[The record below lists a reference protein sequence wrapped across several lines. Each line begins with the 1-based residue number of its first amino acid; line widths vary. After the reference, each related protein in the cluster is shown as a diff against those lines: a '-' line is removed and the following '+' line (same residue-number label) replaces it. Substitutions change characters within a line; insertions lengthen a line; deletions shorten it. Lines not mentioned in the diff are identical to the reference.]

1 MEKEIL
7 IRAQNL
13 CKTYSTGSEQFHAIK
28 NMNVDIYKG
37 DFTVIM
43 GNSGSGKSTLLYLL
57 SGLDAL
63 TAGEVYFQ
71 GEKLDTFSERKLAT
85 LRSQKVG
92 YIYQSSNLIPDMTLL
107 ENIALPGYIAK
118 KNKKEVIQKAEQL
131 LSLMGLE
138 KQRNRL
144 PSQTSGG

>member
-1 MEKEIL
+1 
-7 IRAQNL
+7 
-13 CKTYSTGSEQFHAIK
+13 
-28 NMNVDIYKG
+28 
-37 DFTVIM
+37 M

-85 LRSQKVG
+85 FRSQKVG

-118 KNKKEVIQKAEQL
+118 K
-131 LSLMGLE
+131 
-138 KQRNRL
+138 
-144 PSQTSGG
+144 

>member
-85 LRSQKVG
+85 FRSEKVG

-118 KNKKEVIQKAEQL
+118 KK
-131 LSLMGLE
+131 
-138 KQRNRL
+138 
-144 PSQTSGG
+144 